1 MTDNQKIFIGVA
13 WPYANGSLH
22 LGHVAALLGADVL
35 ARYWRAA
42 SAEVLMVSGS
52 DCHGT
57 PIVVAAEAQGV
68 EPTEIAQKYHKEFA
82 ENLIQGLKFS
92 YDLYTTTTTPT
103 HEKIVQEIFLKL
115 YNGGYIYKKIEELP
129 YCPEC
134 KRFLPDRYIEG
145 ECPKCHYKGARGDQC
160 DECGSLLDP
169 RDLINPKCKVC
180 GTKPEWRESEH
191 FFLKLSAF
199 EKQLTEWV
207 KKAEGW
213 RGNAKNFT
221 LKYLE
226 QGLHD
231 RAITR
236 DTEYGVSIPLVGYES
251 KRIYVWFEAVS
262 GYWSASQ
269 EWASE
274 QGDVNL
280 WKKFWQENDVLAY
293 YVHGKDNI
301 PFHTIIWPAMLLAY
315 GGLKL
320 PDRIISSEY
329 LTLEKKQFSTSRQ
342 WAVWLPDFLAKFPA
356 DTLRYYLI
364 ANGPETADADFTW
377 PEFQSRVNAE
387 LIGNFGNFV
396 HRILSFIAKYFLEGV
411 DFPAGPDEIQS
422 RFIGL
427 AKETYFKAG
436 VAIGDGHFREALKD
450 IFNLIDA
457 GNKFVE
463 QSSPWAKIKDDREA
477 VSRDLAVV
485 ANVIANLSV
494 LLKPFL
500 PQTAEK
506 ISALL
511 SLEKD
516 LPWRYFETGK
526 IIITNPLPIFKKIED
541 EEVEERE
548 KLLGK
553 E

>member
-1 MTDNQKIFIGVA
+1 MTDNHSPSTGPSVKSSGLNGSGQRIFIGVA

-22 LGHVAALLGADVL
+22 LGHVAALLGA
-35 ARYWRAA
+35 
-42 SAEVLMVSGS
+42 
-52 DCHGT
+52 
-57 PIVVAAEAQGV
+57 
-68 EPTEIAQKYHKEFA
+68 EIAQKYHKEFA
-82 ENLIQGLKFS
+82 ENLIHGLKFS
-92 YDLYTTTTTPT
+92 YDLYTTTTTPL
-103 HEKIVQEIFLKL
+103 HEKVVQDIFLKL
-115 YNGGYIYKKIEELP
+115 YEKGDIYKKTEELP
-129 YCPEC
+129 YCPKC
-134 KRFLPDRYIEG
+134 QRFLPDRYIEG
-145 ECPKCHYKGARGDQC
+145 ECPKCQYSGARGDQC

-169 RDLINPKCKVC
+169 RELINPKCKIC

-199 EKQLTEWV
+199 EGQLVEWV

-226 QGLHD
+226 QGLRD

-236 DTEYGVSIPLVGYES
+236 DTEYGVPIPLPGYES

-280 WKKFWQENDVLAY
+280 WKKFWQEDDILAY

-301 PFHTIIWPAMLLAY
+301 PFHTIIWPAMLLAH
-315 GGLKL
+315 GNLHL

-329 LTLEKKQFSTSRQ
+329 LTLEKKQFSTSRHF
-342 WAVWLPDFLAKFPA
+342 AVWLPDFLAKFPA

-377 PEFQSRVNAE
+377 LEFQSRVNAE

-396 HRILSFIAKYFLEGV
+396 HRILSFIAKHFPDGV
-411 DFPAGPDEIQS
+411 DFPAGLNDEQNK
-422 RFIGL
+422 FIGL
-427 AKETYFKAG
+427 AKEIYFKAG

-463 QSSPWAKIKDDREA
+463 QVSSWVKIKEDKEA
-477 VSRDLAVV
+477 TGRDLAVV

-500 PQTAEK
+500 PETAEK

-511 SLEKD
+511 GLEKD

-526 IIITNPLPIFKKIED
+526 IIIANPLPIFKKIED
-541 EEVEERE
+541 GAVEEMQYDLF
-548 KLLGK
+548 KK
-553 E
+553 QK